1 MYDVIIVGAGLS
13 GLQAA
18 STLYSAGRSV
28 CVLEARDRVG
38 GKTLTARLET
48 GGCVELGAA
57 WINDTNQHRMYAYT
71 QKFGLELV
79 KQNTIGNGLMFDS
92 ERNVIEF
99 PYGTTPKVCP
109 FLIFICMRLANVLI
123 SLRIPTM

>member
-1 MYDVIIVGAGLS
+1 MYGVIIVGAGLS

-18 STLYSAGRSV
+18 STLHSAGRSV

-38 GKTLTARLET
+38 GKTLTAHLET

-57 WINDTNQHRMYAYT
+57 WINDTNQHRIYAYT

-79 KQNTIGNGLMFDS
+79 KQNAIGNGLMFDS
-92 ERNVIEF
+92 ERNVVEF
-99 PYGTTPKVCP
+99 PYGTTPKVQQ
-109 FLIFICMRLANVLI
+109 FLLFHCTKIGLTC
-123 SLRIPTM
+123 